1 MVGDLDETIRTVDVF
16 CGALGGDSTPRWRR
30 GLPTAGHD
38 VAGDNP
44 EVAVDLVRGSL
55 AETGS

>member
-1 MVGDLDETIRTVDVF
+1 VHSAAIRPHGG
-16 CGALGGDSTPRWRR
+16 GAVSPQPAMTSP
-30 GLPTAGHD
+30 
-38 VAGDNP
+38 VDNP